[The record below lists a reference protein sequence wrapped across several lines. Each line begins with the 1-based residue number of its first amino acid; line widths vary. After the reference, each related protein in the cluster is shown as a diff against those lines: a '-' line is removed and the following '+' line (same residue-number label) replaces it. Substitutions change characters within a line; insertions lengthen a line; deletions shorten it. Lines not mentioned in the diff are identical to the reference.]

1 MIRNLI
7 LDLGGVILNIDYQR
21 SIDAFEALGIPFAD
35 ELYTQAAQSSL
46 FEDLELGIITEAEF
60 FDGMR
65 KLAGKPFSDEEI
77 RTAWNAILLDLPAEN
92 IEALKKLK
100 SKYSLFLLS
109 NTNQIHAKAYTES
122 MIKTY
127 GSYVFDDLFEK
138 IYFSHILH
146 LRKPDPEIFEY
157 VLKDSNLNREET
169 VFVDD
174 SLQHVQSAE
183 KIGIKSVLFQNMKLG
198 EMEF

>member
-1 MIRNLI
+1 M
-7 LDLGGVILNIDYQR
+7 NIDYQR